1 MEATL
6 AQALRWA
13 HGELAGAGVPS
24 PDTDAV
30 LLAAHLMG
38 LSRGEV
44 EAKAILGA
52 SEPAGFRELVAQR
65 AQRIPL
71 QYLTGKAPFRQ
82 LELSVGPGVFVPR
95 PETELLVQLSLD
107 EARRWR
113 ETGVP
118 HPRVMDLGT
127 GSGAIALA
135 IATEDPT
142 TRVFAV
148 EKEDSAFD
156 WAQQNLRG
164 SKVTLTQA
172 DYQDYEPENAG
183 TFCVVV
189 SNPPYVPP
197 EDIPTEPEVR
207 DYDPPTALYGGA
219 DHGMA
224 LPCAAMDTAVRL
236 LRPGGA
242 LFMEHAESQVAAME
256 RDLAARGFVEIQL
269 HCDLA
274 GKPRATGARRP
285 DADEDS
291 SIDPH
296 QTLS

>member
-1 MEATL
+1 MA
-6 AQALRWA
+6 R
-13 HGELAGAGVPS
+13 
-24 PDTDAV
+24 
-30 LLAAHLMG
+30 
-38 LSRGEV
+38 
-44 EAKAILGA
+44 
-52 SEPAGFRELVAQR
+52 R

-71 QYLTGKAPFRQ
+71 QHLTGKAPFRQ

-107 EARRWR
+107 EARLWR
-113 ETGVP
+113 EAGVP
-118 HPRVMDLGT
+118 HPRVVDLGT

-148 EKEDSAFD
+148 EKEDAAVE

-172 DYQDYEPENAG
+172 DYREYDPENAG

-197 EDIPTEPEVR
+197 RTFPRIPRSGTTIRPR
-207 DYDPPTALYGGA
+207 PCTGD

-242 LFMEHAESQVAAME
+242 LFMEHAESQVDAME
-256 RDLAARGFVEIQL
+256 RELSARGFVEIQL

-285 DADEDS
+285 GVESDS
-291 SIDPH
+291 TSDQH

>member
-13 HGELAGAGVPS
+13 HGELRRAGVPS
-24 PDTDAV
+24 PETDAV

-38 LSRGEV
+38 SSRGEV
-44 EAKAILGA
+44 ESKAILGA
-52 SEPAGFRELVAQR
+52 REPAGYRELVEQR

-71 QYLTGKAPFRQ
+71 QHLTGTAPFRQ
-82 LELSVGPGVFVPR
+82 VELAVGPGVFVPR

-107 EARRWR
+107 AARSWR
-113 ETGVP
+113 EAGVP
-118 HPRVMDLGT
+118 HPRVADLGT

-142 TRVFAV
+142 TRVVAV
-148 EKEDSAFD
+148 EKEEAALE
-156 WAQQNLRG
+156 WAARNLRG
-164 SKVTLTQA
+164 STVDLVHA
-172 DYQDYEPENAG
+172 DYRSFDPETAG

-189 SNPPYVPP
+189 TNPPYVPP
-197 EDIPTEPEVR
+197 EDVPSDPEVR
-207 DYDPPTALYGGA
+207 DFDPPSALYGGA

-236 LRPGGA
+236 LRPGGV
-242 LFMEHAESQVAAME
+242 LFMEHAESQVRAME
-256 RDLAARGFVEIQL
+256 RELAARGFEDVQL

-285 DADEDS
+285 SSDS
-291 SIDPH
+291 DTTPDPH
-296 QTLS
+296 QSLT

>member
-1 MEATL
+1 MGATL

-13 HGELAGAGVPS
+13 RGELAEAGVAS

-52 SEPAGFRELVAQR
+52 AEPAGYRDLVAQR
-65 AQRIPL
+65 ATRIPL
-71 QYLTGKAPFRQ
+71 QHLTGKAPFRQ
-82 LELSVGPGVFVPR
+82 LELAVGPGVFVPR

-107 EARRWR
+107 EARLWR
-113 ETGVP
+113 EAGVP
-118 HPRVMDLGT
+118 HPRIVDLGT
-127 GSGAIALA
+127 GTGAIALA
-135 IATEDPT
+135 IATEGPT
-142 TRVFAV
+142 TRVSAV
-148 EKEDSAFD
+148 EKEDQAFA

-172 DYQDYEPENAG
+172 DFRDYSPENAG

-189 SNPPYVPP
+189 TNPPYVPP
-197 EDIPTEPEVR
+197 EEIPAAPEVR
-207 DYDPPTALYGGA
+207 DFDPPTALYGGA
-219 DHGMA
+219 GHGMA

-242 LFMEHAESQVAAME
+242 VFMEHAESQVQAME
-256 RDLAARGFVEIQL
+256 RELAARGFMEIHL
-269 HCDLA
+269 HRDLA

-285 DADEDS
+285 AVAADDPT
-291 SIDPH
+291 DPH
-296 QTLS
+296 RTLS

>member
-1 MEATL
+1 
-6 AQALRWA
+6 
-13 HGELAGAGVPS
+13 
-24 PDTDAV
+24 
-30 LLAAHLMG
+30 
-38 LSRGEV
+38 
-44 EAKAILGA
+44 
-52 SEPAGFRELVAQR
+52 
-65 AQRIPL
+65 
-71 QYLTGKAPFRQ
+71 
-82 LELSVGPGVFVPR
+82 
-95 PETELLVQLSLD
+95 
-107 EARRWR
+107 
-113 ETGVP
+113 
-118 HPRVMDLGT
+118 MDLGT

-256 RDLAARGFVEIQL
+256 RELAARGFVEIQL

>member
-6 AQALRWA
+6 AQALRRA
-13 HGELAGAGVPS
+13 HGELKEAGVPS
-24 PDTDAV
+24 PETDAV

-38 LSRGEV
+38 LTRGEV

-52 SEPAGFRELVAQR
+52 PEPAGYRDVVARR

-71 QYLTGKAPFRQ
+71 QHLTGKAPFRQ

-107 EARRWR
+107 EARLWR
-113 ETGVP
+113 EAGVS
-118 HPRVMDLGT
+118 HPRIADLGT
-127 GSGAIALA
+127 GTGAIALA
-135 IATEDPT
+135 IATEDPA
-142 TRVFAV
+142 TRVVAV
-148 EKEDSAFD
+148 EKEQAAFE
-156 WAQQNLRG
+156 WAQRNLRG
-164 SKVTLTQA
+164 SRVTLTRA
-172 DYQDYEPENAG
+172 DYADFAPETAG

-197 EDIPTEPEVR
+197 GEIPSEPEVR
-207 DYDPPTALYGGA
+207 DFDPPTALYGGA
-219 DHGMA
+219 DHGMT
-224 LPCAAMDTAVRL
+224 LPRAAMDTAVRL

-242 LFMEHAESQVAAME
+242 LFMEHAESQV
-256 RDLAARGFVEIQL
+256 RDMARELAVRGFQEIQL

-285 DADEDS
+285 VADPDAPPV
-291 SIDPH
+291 PH
-296 QTLS
+296 QTLN

>member
-13 HGELAGAGVPS
+13 HGELVEAGIAS
-24 PDTDAV
+24 PATDAV

-38 LSRGEV
+38 LRRGEV

-52 SEPAGFRELVAQR
+52 AEPAGYRDLVAQR
-65 AQRIPL
+65 AMRIPL
-71 QYLTGKAPFRQ
+71 QHLTGKASFRQ

-107 EARRWR
+107 EARLWR
-113 ETGVP
+113 EAGVP
-118 HPRVMDLGT
+118 HPRMVDLGT
-127 GSGAIALA
+127 GTGAIALA

-142 TRVFAV
+142 TRVSAV
-148 EKEDSAFD
+148 EKEAEAFG
-156 WAQQNLRG
+156 WAQRNLRG

-172 DYQDYEPENAG
+172 DFRDYLPEEAG

-189 SNPPYVPP
+189 TNPPYVPP
-197 EDIPTEPEVR
+197 EEIPAEPEVR
-207 DYDPPTALYGGA
+207 DYDPPAALYGGA
-219 DHGMA
+219 HHGMA

-242 LFMEHAESQVAAME
+242 LFMEHAESQVQAME
-256 RDLAARGFVEIQL
+256 RELAARGFVEI
-269 HCDLA
+269 HVHRDLA

-285 DADEDS
+285 AATAEDPT
-291 SIDPH
+291 DPH
-296 QTLS
+296 RTVS